1 MVTLIA
7 LLLVLAA
14 AAAVLLVVQQR
25 RRLARARPD
34 AAEAR
39 HLFNLRI
46 GDIVQAHG
54 RDWVVEDRLLY
65 EQPGGFQWLE
75 YRLQD
80 GSDSRWLS
88 VCEDDD
94 LELAWLR
101 SADPAELADP
111 QALRNAVPDTL
122 RWAGRDYQRSE
133 KGTATLRADAR
144 VMNRRVGVCTFA
156 DYEAV
161 GSADGPDG
169 LLSVEW
175 WGGGGGDPAGETE
188 ITVGERLQPGGLA
201 LLPGDGRSVYR
212 EG

>member
-1 MVTLIA
+1 MTSLIA

-14 AAAVLLVVQQR
+14 AGAVLLVALQR
-25 RRLARARPD
+25 RRRERGRP
-34 AAEAR
+34 AGPQER
-39 HLFNLRI
+39 NLFNLRV
-46 GDIVQAHG
+46 GDLVQAQG

-88 VCEDDD
+88 VCEDDE
-94 LELAWLR
+94 LEISWLR
-101 SADPAELADP
+101 RADLAELLDP
-111 QALRNAVPDTL
+111 QALRAVVPERL
-122 RWAGRDYQRSE
+122 RWAGRDYRRIE
-133 KGTATLRADAR
+133 KGAATLRADAR

-161 GSADGPDG
+161 GAADGPDR
-169 LLSVEW
+169 LLSLEW
-175 WGGGGGDPAGETE
+175 WGGGGDPAGEIE
-188 ITVGERLQPGGLA
+188 LTVGDRLDAGALA

-212 EG
+212 PQ

>member
-1 MVTLIA
+1 MTLLIS
-7 LLLVLAA
+7 LLLVLFA
-14 AAAVLLVVQQR
+14 AAAVLLLLRQR
-25 RRLARARPD
+25 RRLERARPA
-34 AAEAR
+34 AAEGR

-46 GDIVQAHG
+46 GDLVQAHG

-88 VCEDDD
+88 VCEDDE
-94 LELAWLR
+94 LEISWLR
-101 SADPAELADP
+101 SVDPAALDNP
-111 QALRNAVPDTL
+111 RALRDAVPERL
-122 RWAGRDYQRSE
+122 QWMGRDYRRTE
-133 KGTATLRADAR
+133 KGAATLRADAR

-175 WGGGGGDPAGETE
+175 WGGGGDPAGEIE
-188 ITVGERLQPGGLA
+188 ITVGERLVPGGLA

>member
-1 MVTLIA
+1 MTLLIA
-7 LLLVLAA
+7 LLLVLFAA
-14 AAAVLLVVQQR
+14 AALLLLLRQR
-25 RRLARARPD
+25 RRLESARPP
-34 AAEAR
+34 ALEAR

-46 GDIVQAHG
+46 GDIVQAQG

-88 VCEDDD
+88 VCEDDE
-94 LELAWLR
+94 LEISWLR
-101 SADPAELADP
+101 SADPAALDNP
-111 QALRNAVPDTL
+111 KALRNAVPERL
-122 RWAGRDYQRSE
+122 HWAGRAYRRIE
-133 KGTATLRADAR
+133 KGAATLRADAR
-144 VMNRRVGVCTFA
+144 VMNRRVGLCTFA

-161 GSADGPDG
+161 GAADGPDR

-175 WGGGGGDPAGETE
+175 WGGGGDPAGEIE
-188 ITVGERLQPGGLA
+188 ITVGDRLDAGALA

-212 EG
+212 PQ